1 MKVEFLGG
9 AGTVTGSAT
18 LLESGSLK
26 WLVDCGLF
34 QGSKDLE
41 ERNRSVRPYR
51 PEEISLILLTHAHI
65 DHSGLI
71 PKLVREGFKG
81 KVVCTKATR
90 DLCEI
95 MLRDSAHIHEM
106 EAEWQNRKG
115 RRAGRDGAQ
124 PLYTQKD
131 AENSLRC
138 FQPVDYEERVTPAEG
153 LRVRFRDAGHILGS
167 AIVEIWVKEGGTEKK
182 VVFSGDL
189 GGLKQPIVRDPSRV
203 DEADVLWLE
212 STYGDRLHR
221 SREET
226 VQEFLGILQ
235 DAIGHHA
242 KVVIPAFAVERTQDI
257 IYVIGQFI
265 RQGVLPSIPVY
276 IDSPLAISATEI
288 FKRNPDCFDGETR
301 DVLLKGGDPLDLP
314 EIIYSRTSEDS
325 KAINEDSRPGIIIS
339 ASGMCESGRIQHH
352 LKHHLW
358 RPESHVVII
367 GYQAQ
372 GTVGRRI
379 VDGAKTIRLFG
390 EEIAVRAH
398 IHTLGGFSA
407 HADQKGLLE
416 WVSHFRNPKLE
427 VIVNHGE
434 EKVSTVLAQ
443 AIRRQFPFSVSTPRW
458 REKRTLFEA
467 VEQVPAEQVMPEREG
482 EEEGL
487 EVEETVSSLMKELNR
502 SAREMSRRLKKEKS
516 RGKQVHDPRW
526 LKRLAEVN
534 AELDELKSELER
546 Q

>member
-1 MKVEFLGG
+1 
-9 AGTVTGSAT
+9 
-18 LLESGSLK
+18 
-26 WLVDCGLF
+26 
-34 QGSKDLE
+34 
-41 ERNRSVRPYR
+41 
-51 PEEISLILLTHAHI
+51 
-65 DHSGLI
+65 
-71 PKLVREGFKG
+71 
-81 KVVCTKATR
+81 
-90 DLCEI
+90 
-95 MLRDSAHIHEM
+95 
-106 EAEWQNRKG
+106 
-115 RRAGRDGAQ
+115 
-124 PLYTQKD
+124 
-131 AENSLRC
+131 
-138 FQPVDYEERVTPAEG
+138 
-153 LRVRFRDAGHILGS
+153 
-167 AIVEIWVKEGGTEKK
+167 
-182 VVFSGDL
+182 
-189 GGLKQPIVRDPSRV
+189 
-203 DEADVLWLE
+203 
-212 STYGDRLHR
+212 
-221 SREET
+221 
-226 VQEFLGILQ
+226 
-235 DAIGHHA
+235 
-242 KVVIPAFAVERTQDI
+242 
-257 IYVIGQFI
+257 
-265 RQGVLPSIPVY
+265 
-276 IDSPLAISATEI
+276 
-288 FKRNPDCFDGETR
+288 
-301 DVLLKGGDPLDLP
+301 
-314 EIIYSRTSEDS
+314 
-325 KAINEDSRPGIIIS
+325 
-339 ASGMCESGRIQHH
+339 MCESGRIQHH

-534 AELDELKSELER
+534 TELDELKSELER

>member
-1 MKVEFLGG
+1 
-9 AGTVTGSAT
+9 
-18 LLESGSLK
+18 LESGSLK

-41 ERNRSVRPYR
+41 ERNRSVRAYR

-138 FQPVDYEERVTPAEG
+138 FQAVDYEERVTPAEG

-235 DAIGHHA
+235 DAISHHA

-265 RQGVLPSIPVY
+265 RQGVLPSMPVY

-416 WVSHFRNPKLE
+416 WVSHFRNPKIE

-516 RGKQVHDPRW
+516 RGKQVDDPRW